1 MSGTH
6 LREVE
11 AVGDPGSLSQMFA
24 VTIMIMMHLRV
35 GSVESPLRSGRIAR
49 KKNESFLFMYSLIFG
64 TLEATAKERYS
75 FP

>member
-1 MSGTH
+1 
-6 LREVE
+6 
-11 AVGDPGSLSQMFA
+11 MFA